1 MVATGTGIARS
12 LLGELKE
19 DSSKERL
26 LHYFDDRPAI
36 GSSTTSPDL
45 DDATMVTGTAIYHF
59 VDFVIG
65 HDIFGLVRITP
76 GLGENDY
83 GHLTALDSDGFFLCT
98 CLMLLVEGLPR
109 RHGVRAMVGEGVG
122 FNDACVAPRWRTST
136 TPWAMEALAAKPA
149 RLTSTSAA
157 SPPRRHPA
165 GTVPCA
171 FNSAKQKIKSAV
183 YANCIDFGKKMAA
196 LAWKIS
202 TLEGT
207 TRMLDNLYSYDNEL
221 IRTEVRY
228 QKHVSSPRGF

>member
-1 MVATGTGIARS
+1 MATS
-12 LLGELKE
+12 L
-19 DSSKERL
+19 
-26 LHYFDDRPAI
+26 PWI
-36 GSSTTSPDL
+36 
-45 DDATMVTGTAIYHF
+45 
-59 VDFVIG
+59 
-65 HDIFGLVRITP
+65 
-76 GLGENDY
+76 
-83 GHLTALDSDGFFLCT
+83 LTASSSARASCFWSKDYHAV
-98 CLMLLVEGLPR
+98 MEYGLWWARASVLTMHVWHPGGVPARPR
-109 RHGVRAMVGEGVG
+109 G
-122 FNDACVAPRWRTST
+122 RWRRS
-136 TPWAMEALAAKPA
+136 A

-183 YANCIDFGKKMAA
+183 YANCIDFGKKMSA